1 MFLAHAWRQNSNDNN
16 GRGVLAHKH
25 LALHSR
31 RCLVSAWGQ
40 NNGVKIY
47 CQRAEPGSAG
57 WQLRADRWPGTQ
69 GSPVFIL
76 MNVCDFPGPHHYNE
90 LCGFCSTWKSL
101 LGISLYGDTCRLI
114 PKLSRNEWY
123 ALHASGLLLDKRT
136 WLLRTEDKMNYIMY
150 TWSYIKRR
158 ILENLSLKLFS
169 MGFHTDFWLHDL
181 ICLLLIFNG
190 QFAWLK
196 FLWWV

>member
-1 MFLAHAWRQNSNDNN
+1 MSCQCR
-16 GRGVLAHKH
+16 
-25 LALHSR
+25 
-31 RCLVSAWGQ
+31 GQ

-57 WQLRADRWPGTQ
+57 WQLKADRWPGTQ

-76 MNVCDFPGPHHYNE
+76 INVCDFPGPHHYSK
-90 LCGFCSTWKSL
+90 LCGFCSTCKSL
-101 LGISLYGDTCRLI
+101 LDISLYGDTSRLI

-136 WLLRTEDKMNYIMY
+136 WILRIEDKMNYIMY
-150 TWSYIKRR
+150 TWSYIKKEDFG
-158 ILENLSLKLFS
+158 ILSLKLFS
-169 MGFHTDFWLHDL
+169 YRIFIQEFHTDFWLHDL

>member
-1 MFLAHAWRQNSNDNN
+1 MSCQCR
-16 GRGVLAHKH
+16 
-25 LALHSR
+25 
-31 RCLVSAWGQ
+31 GQ

-76 MNVCDFPGPHHYNE
+76 MNVCDFPGPHHYSE

-101 LGISLYGDTCRLI
+101 LGISLYGDTSRLI

-158 ILENLSLKLFS
+158 IFGKFIFETLLNGISYRLLVTWFNLSVV
-169 MGFHTDFWLHDL
+169 DF
-181 ICLLLIFNG
+181 
-190 QFAWLK
+190 
-196 FLWWV
+196 

>member
-1 MFLAHAWRQNSNDNN
+1 MSCQCR
-16 GRGVLAHKH
+16 
-25 LALHSR
+25 
-31 RCLVSAWGQ
+31 GQ

-57 WQLRADRWPGTQ
+57 WQLGAERWPGTQ

-76 MNVCDFPGPHHYNE
+76 MNVWDFPGPHHYNE

-101 LGISLYGDTCRLI
+101 LGISLYGHTCRLI

-181 ICLLLIFNG
+181 ICLWLIFNG